1 MHWFVGWKMETG
13 REESGG
19 FRVDSAVFR
28 LRALGEEA
36 EGLAPG
42 RGGGGTRG
50 EDRGGVGRLGHNHKE
65 EAGDRGASP
74 TCLSRFQAPHLV
86 HLRTGVRLGEAA
98 LTDSILCDGLTD
110 AFHNYH
116 MGLTGE
122 PKWLEAGSARRLR
135 GMSPG
140 RLGRC
145 FASLT
150 AGGRGPGL
158 ITSYP

>member
-1 MHWFVGWKMETG
+1 MGLGWILLSSVSRPWAKRQRAWHW
-13 REESGG
+13 GG
-19 FRVDSAVFR
+19 A
-28 LRALGEEA
+28 
-36 EGLAPG
+36 
-42 RGGGGTRG
+42 GGTRG
-50 EDRGGVGRLGHNHKE
+50 EDRGSVGHLEHNRKE

-116 MGLTGE
+116 MGITGE
-122 PKWLEAGSARRLR
+122 PTWLEAGSASRLR

-150 AGGRGPGL
+150 AGGRGRGL